1 MCTSSKHYLLSKKI
15 IFSSIQFCHFTLKYW
30 KKTTILNLW
39 YELTLLVYFM
49 VLIFFMQPVKIK
61 VYRSCRI
68 YRLVA
73 GVTVLNSTW
82 WQQIIPHT
90 PNHVICDIQL
100 TFILSQSHNISYTAN
115 QFKLQTTTLYFS
127 KCLWGTFSH
136 RGGFGKCWKQHFLSI
151 HYTSFYQ
158 YIIIS
163 FRLRYTVLRFQLISH
178 EEREF

>member
-1 MCTSSKHYLLSKKI
+1 MG
-15 IFSSIQFCHFTLKYW
+15 
-30 KKTTILNLW
+30 
-39 YELTLLVYFM
+39 
-49 VLIFFMQPVKIK
+49 LIFLMQPKIK

-73 GVTVLNSTW
+73 GVTVLSSTW

-115 QFKLQTTTLYFS
+115 QFKLQTTTLYFC

-136 RGGFGKCWKQHFLSI
+136 RGGFWKCWKQHFLSI
-151 HYTSFYQ
+151 DPHCVSFYQ
-158 YIIIS
+158 YIMHKFQAAI
-163 FRLRYTVLRFQLISH
+163 LRFQLIFH
-178 EEREF
+178 KLKKF